1 MYNYANKLSLTPE
14 NLDSSVSIEYKNAPD
29 EPSAAALLKMA
40 EADEGKHYTLSLW
53 LLFWNWRN

>member
-40 EADEGKHYTLSLW
+40 EADEGKHYTLSL
-53 LLFWNWRN
+53 